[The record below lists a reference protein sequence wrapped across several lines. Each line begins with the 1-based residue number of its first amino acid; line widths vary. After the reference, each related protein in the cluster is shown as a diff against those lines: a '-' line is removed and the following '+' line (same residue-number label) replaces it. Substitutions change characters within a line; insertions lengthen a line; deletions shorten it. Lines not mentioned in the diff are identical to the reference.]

1 MGKIL
6 AILFVLLVGMPSIV
20 FARVIPDK
28 KRHSHHEIRDS
39 VTLAK
44 VAAEQGKAGVYRLE
58 VSVEGDIKD
67 YCPSLLYM
75 GKYNRES
82 STPTLFNTSDSV
94 SYSVD
99 SLLVFPELTDKSDDF
114 EKYTVGVNY
123 SDCPS
128 LFTSPIILETLP
140 TAHGCFLNLSSQSIS
155 ATSVIKVVIKGYY
168 NNILVKEANWESI
181 PWRDFMILMRKFDF
195 ELGNIDECY
204 GIKDN

>member
-1 MGKIL
+1 MRKIL
-6 AILFVLLVGMPSIV
+6 AILLVLLAGSSPVAFS
-20 FARVIPDK
+20 RNIPDK
-28 KRHSHHEIRDS
+28 KHHSHHEIRDS
-39 VTLAK
+39 FSIAK
-44 VAAEQGKAGVYRLE
+44 DAAEQGKSGVYRLE
-58 VSVEGDIKD
+58 VSMEGDIKD
-67 YCPSLLYM
+67 YSPSLLYM

-82 STPTLFNTSDSV
+82 STSTFFNTADSV
-94 SYSVD
+94 SHSID

-114 EKYTVGVNY
+114 EKYTVGVDY

>member
-1 MGKIL
+1 MGKIFVVL
-6 AILFVLLVGMPSIV
+6 LVLLVGGFSAV
-20 FARVIPDK
+20 FARNIPYK
-28 KRHSHHEIRDS
+28 KKASPHRMRDS
-39 VTLAK
+39 ISIAK
-44 VAAEQGKAGVYRLE
+44 DAAERGEAGVYRLE
-58 VSVEGDIKD
+58 VSMEGDIKD
-67 YCPSLLYM
+67 YSPSLLYM

-82 STPTLFNTSDSV
+82 STSTFFNTADSA
-94 SYSVD
+94 SHSID

-114 EKYTVGVNY
+114 EKYTVGVDY

-155 ATSVIKVVIKGYY
+155 ATPAIKVVIKGYY

>member
-28 KRHSHHEIRDS
+28 KRHSHHEIRDR

>member
-1 MGKIL
+1 MRKIF
-6 AILFVLLVGMPSIV
+6 AVLFVLLVGGFSAV
-20 FARVIPDK
+20 FARNIPYK
-28 KRHSHHEIRDS
+28 KRASPHRMRDS
-39 VTLAK
+39 ISIAK
-44 VAAEQGKAGVYRLE
+44 DAAERGEAGVYRLE
-58 VSVEGDIKD
+58 ASMEGDIKD
-67 YCPSLLYM
+67 YSPSLLYM

-82 STPTLFNTSDSV
+82 STSTFFNTADSV
-94 SYSVD
+94 SHSID

-114 EKYTVGVNY
+114 EKYTVGVDY

-155 ATSVIKVVIKGYY
+155 ATPAIKVVIKGYY
-168 NNILVKEANWESI
+168 NNILVKETNWESI

>member
-1 MGKIL
+1 MRKIL
-6 AILFVLLVGMPSIV
+6 AILLVLLAGSSPVAFS
-20 FARVIPDK
+20 RNIPDK
-28 KRHSHHEIRDS
+28 KHHSHHEIRDS
-39 VTLAK
+39 FSIAK
-44 VAAEQGKAGVYRLE
+44 DAAEQGKSGVYRLE
-58 VSVEGDIKD
+58 VSMEGDIKD
-67 YCPSLLYM
+67 YSPSLLYM

-82 STPTLFNTSDSV
+82 STSTFFNTADSV
-94 SYSVD
+94 SHSID

-114 EKYTVGVNY
+114 EKYTVGVDY

-155 ATSVIKVVIKGYY
+155 ATPAIKVVIKGYY

-181 PWRDFMILMRKFDF
+181 PWRDFMFLMREFDF

>member
-1 MGKIL
+1 MRKIF
-6 AILFVLLVGMPSIV
+6 AVLFVLLVGGFSAV
-20 FARVIPDK
+20 FARNIPYK
-28 KRHSHHEIRDS
+28 KRASPHRMRDS
-39 VTLAK
+39 ISIAK
-44 VAAEQGKAGVYRLE
+44 DAAERGEAGVYRLE
-58 VSVEGDIKD
+58 VSMEGDIKD
-67 YCPSLLYM
+67 YSPSLLYM

-82 STPTLFNTSDSV
+82 STSTFFNTADSV
-94 SYSVD
+94 SHSID

-114 EKYTVGVNY
+114 EKYTVGVDY

-155 ATSVIKVVIKGYY
+155 ATPAIKVVIKGYY
-168 NNILVKEANWESI
+168 NNILVKETNWESI

>member
-1 MGKIL
+1 MRKIF
-6 AILFVLLVGMPSIV
+6 AVLFVLLVGGFSAV
-20 FARVIPDK
+20 FARNIPYK
-28 KRHSHHEIRDS
+28 KRASPHRMRDS
-39 VTLAK
+39 ISIAK
-44 VAAEQGKAGVYRLE
+44 DAAERGEAGVYRLE
-58 VSVEGDIKD
+58 VSMEGDIKD
-67 YCPSLLYM
+67 YSPSLLYM

-82 STPTLFNTSDSV
+82 STSTFFNTADSV
-94 SYSVD
+94 SHSID

-114 EKYTVGVNY
+114 EKYTVGIDY

-155 ATSVIKVVIKGYY
+155 ATPAIKVVIKGYY
-168 NNILVKEANWESI
+168 NNILVKETNWESI

>member
-1 MGKIL
+1 MRKIF
-6 AILFVLLVGMPSIV
+6 AVLFVLLVGGFSAV
-20 FARVIPDK
+20 FARNIPYK
-28 KRHSHHEIRDS
+28 KRDSPHRMRDS
-39 VTLAK
+39 ISIAK
-44 VAAEQGKAGVYRLE
+44 DAAERGEAGVYRLE
-58 VSVEGDIKD
+58 VSMEGDIKD
-67 YCPSLLYM
+67 YSPSLLYM

-82 STPTLFNTSDSV
+82 STSTFFNTADSV
-94 SYSVD
+94 SHSID
-99 SLLVFPELTDKSDDF
+99 SLLVFPELTDKYDDS
-114 EKYTVGVNY
+114 EKYTVGVDY

-155 ATSVIKVVIKGYY
+155 ATPAIKVVIKGYY

>member
-94 SYSVD
+94 YSVD

>member
-1 MGKIL
+1 MGKIF
-6 AILFVLLVGMPSIV
+6 AVLFVLLVGGFSAV
-20 FARVIPDK
+20 FARNIPYK
-28 KRHSHHEIRDS
+28 KRASPHRMRDS
-39 VTLAK
+39 ISIAK
-44 VAAEQGKAGVYRLE
+44 DAAERGEAGVYRLE
-58 VSVEGDIKD
+58 VSMEGDIKD
-67 YCPSLLYM
+67 YSPSLLYM

-82 STPTLFNTSDSV
+82 STSTFFNTADSV
-94 SYSVD
+94 SHSID

-114 EKYTVGVNY
+114 EKYTVGVDY

-155 ATSVIKVVIKGYY
+155 ATPAIKVVIKGYY
-168 NNILVKEANWESI
+168 NNILVKETNWESI

>member
-82 STPTLFNTSDSV
+82 STPTLFNTSDSD
-94 SYSVD
+94 SVD

>member
-1 MGKIL
+1 MRKIF
-6 AILFVLLVGMPSIV
+6 AVLFVLLVGGFSAV
-20 FARVIPDK
+20 FARNIPYK
-28 KRHSHHEIRDS
+28 KRASPHRMRDS
-39 VTLAK
+39 ISIAK
-44 VAAEQGKAGVYRLE
+44 DAAERGEAGVYRLE
-58 VSVEGDIKD
+58 VSMEGDIKD
-67 YCPSLLYM
+67 YSPSLLYM

-82 STPTLFNTSDSV
+82 STSTFFNTADSV
-94 SYSVD
+94 SHSID
-99 SLLVFPELTDKSDDF
+99 SLLFFPELTDKSDDF
-114 EKYTVGVNY
+114 EKYTVGVDY

-155 ATSVIKVVIKGYY
+155 ATPAIKVVIKGYY
-168 NNILVKEANWESI
+168 NNILVKETNWESI